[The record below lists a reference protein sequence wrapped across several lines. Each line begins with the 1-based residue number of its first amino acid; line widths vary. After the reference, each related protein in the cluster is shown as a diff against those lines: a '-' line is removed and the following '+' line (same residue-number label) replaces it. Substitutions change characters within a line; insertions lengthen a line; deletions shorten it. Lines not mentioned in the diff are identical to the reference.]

1 MMRYADALL
10 DLLGNLLLE
19 GQQPEAE
26 SDLIAHLSV
35 GIVFENVDE
44 AVH

>member
-26 SDLIAHLSV
+26 ADLVTHLSV
-35 GIVFENVDE
+35 GVMFEDVN
-44 AVH
+44 